1 MKKTIAL
8 FFAVFTW
15 GITSAQDNASASSDS
30 KLRFGF
36 KVAPS
41 LAWLKPDVKGFS
53 SNGSKLGFIYGIMM
67 DYNFAKN
74 YAFSTGLEVSYRG
87 GKIKYNYPF
96 SSGNTVHTYSG
107 DDTYNLKYIGLP
119 LTIKLKTNEIGYMTY
134 YGQFGFEP
142 GFKISG
148 KQDFTQTKTTP
159 GGPDEVAADSDVNA
173 DVSSINISLL
183 FGIGLEY
190 RISGNTSILV
200 GVQFTNGF
208 TDVLTGTNHQDTS
221 TELKAISN
229 YFALNV
235 GVFF

>member
-1 MKKTIAL
+1 MKKTFVL
-8 FFAVFTW
+8 FFALLVS
-15 GITSAQDNASASSDS
+15 GILSAQDNASGD
-30 KLRFGF
+30 KFRFGF

-53 SNGSKLGFIYGIMM
+53 SNGSKIGFIYGIMM

-87 GKIKYNYPF
+87 GKIKYDYSF

-107 DDTYNLKYIGLP
+107 DDTYNLKYIELP
-119 LTIKLKTNEIGYMTY
+119 LTIKMKTNEIGYITY
-134 YGQFGFEP
+134 YGQFGFQP
-142 GFKISG
+142 GFKISA

-159 GGPDEVAADSDVNA
+159 AGPEVAADSDAEA
-173 DVSSINISLL
+173 DASSINISLL
-183 FGIGLEY
+183 FGVGLEY

-200 GVQFTNGF
+200 GLQFANGF

-229 YFALNV
+229 YFSLNV